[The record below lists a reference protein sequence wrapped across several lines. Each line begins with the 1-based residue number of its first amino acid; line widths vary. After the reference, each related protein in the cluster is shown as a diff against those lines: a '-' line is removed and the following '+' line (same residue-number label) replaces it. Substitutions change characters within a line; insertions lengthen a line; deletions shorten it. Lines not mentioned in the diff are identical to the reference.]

1 MESSKIEK
9 KNFLKIGID
18 KLVKRWQ
25 KVVKRG
31 GEYFIVSSLLKM
43 TLFSIVN
50 VLESSQSEYGKGR
63 QARKKSEKY
72 AKALT
77 EIVKE
82 DNNNTIESC

>member
-1 MESSKIEK
+1 MIWHELHELHVQPI
-9 KNFLKIGID
+9 L
-18 KLVKRWQ
+18 LRAVWRVKFFQ
-25 KVVKRG
+25 HQ
-31 GEYFIVSSLLKM
+31 KM

-50 VLESSQSEYGKGR
+50 VSESSQSEYGKGR